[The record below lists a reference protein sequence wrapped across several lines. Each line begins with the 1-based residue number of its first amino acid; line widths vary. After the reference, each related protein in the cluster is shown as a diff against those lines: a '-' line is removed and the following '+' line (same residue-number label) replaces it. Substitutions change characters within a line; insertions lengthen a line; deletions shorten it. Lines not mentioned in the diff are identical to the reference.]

1 MRPFYLFICASL
13 SVSSHTIMRYLTAND
28 RRLGVGAV
36 FLFDRIEDL
45 PKESFYIV
53 DLSTK
58 PYQVYEQELASEK
71 KSFSLDYLAPEQY
84 ERYAR
89 LMAPI
94 RIDVE
99 GGKVGLPTSIS
110 FLQGYQAQRPQML
123 GLEKVLAQCYARA
136 RNGSPNWCTGDR
148 RDIPIRYSRKT
159 SRTSWLDCR
168 HDRVWK
174 IGNGTVLDSLYG
186 CTLPA
191 GSSVVCFDRF
201 QGDRIAVAAQ
211 KSASSGWQHF

>member
-1 MRPFYLFICASL
+1 MVHQLFHALAALRGQRLPVVLLQRPNHLAKSGGQHFSRQLCRL
-13 SVSSHTIMRYLTAND
+13 D
-28 RRLGVGAV
+28 RKGNC
-36 FLFDRIEDL
+36 
-45 PKESFYIV
+45 IV

-123 GLEKVLAQCYARA
+123 GLED
-136 RNGSPNWCTGDR
+136 N
-148 RDIPIRYSRKT
+148 IPCMI
-159 SRTSWLDCR
+159 
-168 HDRVWK
+168 
-174 IGNGTVLDSLYG
+174 
-186 CTLPA
+186 
-191 GSSVVCFDRF
+191 
-201 QGDRIAVAAQ
+201 
-211 KSASSGWQHF
+211 